1 MESVEVTFK
10 LTFTPEQLEK
20 ARAYI
25 DDMKGHPKRVFWYG
39 KEGKSDEELVI
50 SQIAH
55 RILSGFYNNYDPS
68 FAEKQI
74 ISMMSKKV
82 LNKNNNNDN

>member
-10 LTFTPEQLEK
+10 ISFSNDQFENAKE
-20 ARAYI
+20 YVE
-25 DDMKGHPKRVFWYG
+25 DMQKHPKRLFWQG
-39 KEGKSDEELVI
+39 KENKGDEELII

-68 FAEKQI
+68 FAKRQI
-74 ISMMSKKV
+74 MSMVARKK
-82 LNKNNNNDN
+82 LNN

>member
-10 LTFTPEQLEK
+10 ITFTEDQYKHAKDYVE
-20 ARAYI
+20 
-25 DDMKGHPKRVFWYG
+25 DMKRHKKRVYWTG
-39 KEGKSDEELVI
+39 KENKGDEELII

-68 FAEKQI
+68 FARKQI
-74 ISMMSKKV
+74 MSMEAVGKG
-82 LNKNNNNDN
+82 

>member
-10 LTFTPEQLEK
+10 LSFTAEQFEK
-20 ARAYI
+20 AKDYVE
-25 DDMKGHPKRVFWYG
+25 DMKLHPDRVFWTG
-39 KEGKSDEELVI
+39 KEGKSDDELII

-68 FAEKQI
+68 FAKRQI
-74 ISMMSKKV
+74 ISMISKKD
-82 LNKNNNNDN
+82 LNNN

>member
-10 LTFTPEQLEK
+10 LSFSNEQFDHAKDYVE
-20 ARAYI
+20 
-25 DDMKGHPKRVFWYG
+25 DMKQHPNRVFWSG
-39 KEGKSDEELVI
+39 KEGKSDEELII

-68 FAEKQI
+68 FAKKQI
-74 ISMMSKKV
+74 ISMISKKA
-82 LNKNNNNDN
+82 LNS

>member
-10 LTFTPEQLEK
+10 ISFSNDQFEHAKEYVK
-20 ARAYI
+20 
-25 DDMKGHPKRVFWYG
+25 DMQNHPRRVFWHG
-39 KEGKSDEELVI
+39 KERKEEEELII

-68 FAEKQI
+68 FAKKQI
-74 ISMMSKKV
+74 MSMVARKK
-82 LNKNNNNDN
+82 LSN

>member
-10 LTFTPEQLEK
+10 LTFTSDQIAK
-20 ARAYI
+20 AKAYI
-25 DDMKGHPKRVFWYG
+25 EDMKNHPRRVFWYG

-82 LNKNNNNDN
+82 INGKTG

>member
-20 ARAYI
+20 AKSYVE
-25 DDMKGHPKRVFWYG
+25 DMKNHPKRIYWLG
-39 KEGKSDEELVI
+39 KKGQSDDELVI

-74 ISMMSKKV
+74 ISMVSKKI
-82 LNKNNNNDN
+82 LNGKNNQN

>member
-20 ARAYI
+20 AREYVE
-25 DDMKGHPKRVFWYG
+25 DMKKHPKRVYWFG
-39 KEGKSDEELVI
+39 KKGQSDEELVI

-74 ISMMSKKV
+74 ISMASRKV
-82 LNKNNNNDN
+82 FNNNHNQN